1 MTRLEYK
8 CIEDCSNCELLKDG
22 KVDMIPCLLDQMFQK
37 TKKMERK
44 ISDLKETIVAMAK
57 TEQLTTVARI
67 DSEN

>member
-8 CIEDCSNCELLKDG
+8 CIEDCSNCELLKEG

-37 TKKMERK
+37 TKKMEKK
-44 ISDLKETIVAMAK
+44 ISELKETIVAMAK
-57 TEQLTTVARI
+57 PEQLPTVARI

>member
-37 TKKMERK
+37 TKKLEKK
-44 ISDLKETIVAMAK
+44 ISELKDTIEVMA
-57 TEQLTTVARI
+57 QPGQPPTVASI
-67 DSEN
+67 ESEN